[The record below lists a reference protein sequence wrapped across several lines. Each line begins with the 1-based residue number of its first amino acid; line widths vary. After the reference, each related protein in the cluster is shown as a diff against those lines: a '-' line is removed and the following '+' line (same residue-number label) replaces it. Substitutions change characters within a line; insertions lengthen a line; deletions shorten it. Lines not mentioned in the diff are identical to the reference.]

1 MNDQVKEKR
10 KYKLLSLHYKIRIY
24 DLISTEIN
32 NYEKELISH
41 LEEIIAVSRYKFR
54 YIFRK
59 NKKWNFKIFIKNKI
73 K

>member
-59 NKKWNFKIFIKNKI
+59 NKK
-73 K
+73 